1 MVRIGGGVNLAHTQG
16 MIHFIPWS
24 VPLKMHNKNIGWNV
38 APSLHVRDISTPKI
52 KEWFI
57 SNSPNQRYVQNIARV
72 ESLGKRKGYAGKRNC
87 SLLLGNS
94 VLFANASDKVVY
106 S

>member
-1 MVRIGGGVNLAHTQG
+1 
-16 MIHFIPWS
+16 MIYFIPWS

-57 SNSPNQRYVQNIARV
+57 LNSPNQRYVQNIARV
-72 ESLGKRKGYAGKRNC
+72 ESLGYMMSTAPR
-87 SLLLGNS
+87 
-94 VLFANASDKVVY
+94 
-106 S
+106 